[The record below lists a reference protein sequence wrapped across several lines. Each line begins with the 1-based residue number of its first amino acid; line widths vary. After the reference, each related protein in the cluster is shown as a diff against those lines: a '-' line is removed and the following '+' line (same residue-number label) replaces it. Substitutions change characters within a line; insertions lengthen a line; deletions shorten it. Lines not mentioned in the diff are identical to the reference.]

1 MLLPPFANAGIIL
14 VFFWGGGGGALSRYK
29 YFCPHFMAFYLAHE
43 LKTMKDVVKWH
54 SVFTK
59 QNSDETSRAFA
70 AFSRDVDEDNSI
82 PREIKAKM
90 LQKVGKLMWTLTEN
104 EDSAP
109 DYQYLACELEEFYA
123 HDISPSSYN
132 TAAAATALD
141 SDDDDDDSDD
151 NDDSLM

>member
-1 MLLPPFANAGIIL
+1 
-14 VFFWGGGGGALSRYK
+14 
-29 YFCPHFMAFYLAHE
+29 MAFYLAHE

-132 TAAAATALD
+132 TAAAAAEALD
-141 SDDDDDDSDD
+141 GDDDDDDDSD
-151 NDDSLM
+151 NDSLM